1 MLGVLPIKGLNIAF
15 CRLRWYTVIMIP
27 NLLTPQET
35 ATLLADRFK
44 ALRLE
49 AGFKRST
56 LATQAGVSES
66 SLKRFE
72 TSGQVSLQNL
82 LRLAHALGRLE
93 DFADLF
99 TPPPATTLAGLRQQS
114 VAKDRKRGIR

>member
-1 MLGVLPIKGLNIAF
+1 
-15 CRLRWYTVIMIP
+15 MIP

-35 ATLLADRFK
+35 AVLLADRFK
-44 ALRLE
+44 ELRLE

-56 LATQAGVSES
+56 LATRSGVSES

-72 TSGQVSLQNL
+72 TTGQVSLQNL

-93 DFADLF
+93 DFTDLF
-99 TPPPATTLAGLRQQS
+99 VPPPATTLDGLRKQTS
-114 VAKDRKRGIR
+114 GKTRKRGFR

>member
-1 MLGVLPIKGLNIAF
+1 
-15 CRLRWYTVIMIP
+15 MIP

-35 ATLLADRFK
+35 ATLLAERFK

-56 LATQAGVSES
+56 LARQAGVSES

-72 TSGQVSLQNL
+72 NTGQVSLQNL
-82 LRLAHALGRLE
+82 LRLTHALGRLE

-99 TPPPATTLAGLRQQS
+99 SPPPAATLASLRKQVS
-114 VAKDRKRGIR
+114 VKTRKRGIR